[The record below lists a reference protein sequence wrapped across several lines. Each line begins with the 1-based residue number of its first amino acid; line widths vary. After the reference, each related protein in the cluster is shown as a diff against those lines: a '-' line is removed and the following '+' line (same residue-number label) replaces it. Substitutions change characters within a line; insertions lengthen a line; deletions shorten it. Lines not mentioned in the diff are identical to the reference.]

1 MQKYL
6 GSIFVYKCHIPQSS
20 QFILCLFLTL
30 DVCSS
35 LFPTVHG
42 VDSILSIESTIT
54 SIILEPWTCNDVNY
68 EIFDISRFSLLES
81 LEIGSNSFAFVKMF
95 KIEDLSKLKSLKI
108 GIRSFTKQKSSSG
121 EDKSKSFHILN
132 CTSLE
137 SIEIGEFSFSDFGG
151 DFELKNLESLQSLK
165 IGSINSESDSF
176 FKSSFV
182 VRGLI

>member
-1 MQKYL
+1 MQKCL

-54 SIILEPWTCNDVNY
+54 SIILKPWACNDVNY
-68 EIFDISRFSLLES
+68 EIFDISRLSLLES